1 MSDQK
6 KYKIEYKIQQGDTY
20 DKLVQRYGSSLLLN
34 AGITKNE
41 DIKPNSIITFRGLT
55 SDEVKT
61 IQNKTQAF
69 LDNYNK
75 QRELAYIKENRDYID
90 RESWWQGKD
99 THGKSDEELLS
110 DYKDIISDSEKE
122 QHDRAVHKEKM
133 KRDASIAADL
143 AEKHKKMREQG
154 IINEETAKF
163 SKEMQ
168 FARERAN
175 LLTKYENGEIGNS
188 PIIRSLTLNGNTDKS
203 IEAGLQN
210 LEDQHKSAEST
221 IDLTKKAATGIVGLA
236 GGTALAP
243 IAAPAVA
250 DVGAFFSSKPVSLAL
265 GGYGI
270 YDSVSDMAE
279 NGINLQNSIQLAGST
294 LPFLKYTKLRTP
306 IMNAIGNSKLGT
318 YFNKTNITETAEA
331 LAQTQKA
338 NPVTKKQVWNLITRY
353 RFPDV
358 VKGGANLVQDI
369 AAATTGSNLSQK
381 VTDKIDQNWDYNYD
395 ENGNIIRD
403 ANYYTKNSINS
414 ALNTLGFT
422 FGLGARTGNTARSL
436 MTGSLAYGPGSYM
449 LREGLNAVEN
459 KYDLSD
465 NKHWG
470 RFRNA
475 SELIAPVLLHGTLNR
490 GISFGKQKLGRD
502 LTQADIQA
510 LNTTAKD
517 AVIDELIEEG
527 IAMPIAKVANSLLP
541 EDLRDEST
549 TAQIASMIGGRMNHR
564 QMVADALEAT
574 AGAQKYGLNTVGRVA
589 ESLLA
594 DDLLH
599 YRYTG
604 RYKDGDKDTR
614 GNTQDGSIFG
624 VEGANANKK
633 GKGVFNRYNES
644 LGKNFSERREG
655 ALPSSWWNIFSG
667 AYTPKVGEQFSEDSR
682 IVRYDSDHDG
692 RTDYVSSR
700 AKDLNDGKRV
710 VEIRTDGFLGTDDV
724 PVGLSKAIGFGI
736 SRSDQ
741 YFTGPS
747 GNTLNTVGAN
757 GIVYKDDEGRLK
769 GFQLVDETAPGVR
782 RIQPSNTAFG
792 KAMHLIAHPIKTLSH
807 PRKWLRG
814 DFSKGDDYYNKDSEG
829 KKGDL
834 VYLTTS
840 LATSAVNGLKR
851 NNVFTTT
858 GYKSFADIT
867 EQDFK
872 ASGKIR
878 TFLFNPNKLEGQ
890 KVPTANEIIRKY
902 KGTELESATFGEKLE
917 HFVNEL
923 NAYEGNSLGEKY
935 QNYYKLGQVG
945 NPSKTQT
952 GKRRRFKMSNE
963 QKELLRTEQIIE
975 NWLSSK
981 NPNFYTKDKNKK
993 TIINTKKLEQV
1004 FGSGKNPKIKEVY
1017 FMAFP
1022 EEIRNYI
1029 KSNYNFE
1036 LYKRGGII
1044 RFNSIGL

>member
-1 MSDQK
+1 MSK
-6 KYKIEYKIQQGDTY
+6 KYKIEYKLQKGDNY
-20 DKLVQRYGSSLLLN
+20 DKLSQRYGATLLAN
-34 AGITKNE
+34 AGIFGDE
-41 DIKPNSIITFRGLT
+41 DLTSNSTITFSGL
-55 SDEVKT
+55 SEGELQT
-61 IQNKTQAF
+61 IQNKTQAY
-69 LDNYNK
+69 LDEYNRN
-75 QRELAYIKENRDYID
+75 RELRYVKQNRDYID
-90 RESWWQGKD
+90 RENFWQGNNSY
-99 THGKSDEELLS
+99 GKSDEELLS
-110 DYKDIISDSEKE
+110 SYKGIVNAAKQEEKA
-122 QHDRAVHKEKM
+122 RAVQTEKS
-133 KRDASIAADL
+133 RIL
-143 AEKHKKMREQG
+143 AQKSKDKAEHNARLRAQSVK
-154 IINEETAKF
+154 NEETMRF
-163 SKEMQ
+163 SPEMRYHEGRKQ
-168 FARERAN
+168 LIES
-175 LLTKYENGEIGNS
+175 TGNTHN
-188 PIIRSLTLNGNTDKS
+188 PMLRGVTLNGNTGTSFKDS
-203 IEAGLQN
+203 VQN
-210 LEDQHKSAEST
+210 LEDQHK
-221 IDLTKKAATGIVGLA
+221 LTKEIKDITSKAALGTVGLA
-236 GGTALAP
+236 AGTALAP
-243 IAAPAVA
+243 IVAPSAKS
-250 DVGAFFSSKPVSLAL
+250 VGTFFNSKPVSLAL
-265 GGYGI
+265 GGYGM
-270 YDSVSDMAE
+270 YDSTSDMVE
-279 NGINLQNSIQLAGST
+279 NGVNLQNSTQLLGST
-294 LPFLKYTKLRTP
+294 LPFLRYTKLGTP
-306 IMNAIGNSKLGT
+306 IKTAIGNSKLGA
-318 YFNKTNITETAEA
+318 YFNKTNIAKTAET
-331 LAQTQKA
+331 LAQTQKT
-338 NPVTKKQVWNLITRY
+338 NPVSKKQVWNLITRY
-353 RFPDV
+353 RTPDV
-358 VKGGANLVQDI
+358 VKGSANLVQDM

-381 VTDKIDQNWDYNYD
+381 VTDKIDQNWTYNYD
-395 ENGNIIRD
+395 ENGNIIKD
-403 ANYYTKNSINS
+403 GNYYAKNSVNS
-414 ALNTLGFT
+414 AINTLGFT
-422 FGLGARTGNTARSL
+422 LGLGARTGNTARSL

-449 LREGLNAVEN
+449 LGEGLNAVED
-459 KYDLSD
+459 KYDLSN

-470 RFRNA
+470 IFRNA

-490 GISFGKQKLGRD
+490 GISFGKQKLGQD

-517 AVIDELIEEG
+517 AVIDELIEES

-564 QMVADALEAT
+564 QMIADVLEAT
-574 AGAQKYGLNTVGRVA
+574 AGAQKYGLNTIGRVI

-594 DDLLH
+594 GDLLH

-644 LGKNFSERREG
+644 LGKNFSERRG

-667 AYTPKVGEQFSEDSR
+667 AYTPKIGEQFSEDSR

-692 RTDYVSSR
+692 KTDYVSSR

-736 SRSDQ
+736 SRSDK

-757 GIVYKDDEGRLK
+757 GIVYKDNEGRLK
-769 GFQLVDETAPGVR
+769 GVQLVDETAPGVR

-807 PRKWLRG
+807 PIKWLRG
-814 DFSKGDDYYNKDSEG
+814 DFSKGDDYYNKNSEG
-829 KKGDL
+829 KKGDI

-840 LATSAVNGLKR
+840 LATSAVTGLKR

-890 KVPTANEIIRKY
+890 KVPTADEIIRKY

-917 HFVNEL
+917 QFVNEL

-945 NPSKTQT
+945 NPSKKQI
-952 GKRRRFKMSNE
+952 GKYK
-963 QKELLRTEQIIE
+963 
-975 NWLSSK
+975 
-981 NPNFYTKDKNKK
+981 
-993 TIINTKKLEQV
+993 
-1004 FGSGKNPKIKEVY
+1004 
-1017 FMAFP
+1017 
-1022 EEIRNYI
+1022 
-1029 KSNYNFE
+1029 FE
-1036 LYKRGGII
+1036 LYKQGGII
-1044 RFNSIGL
+1044 GFNSIGL